1 MRKTNKENSD
11 KKNISTKALT
21 LATLIFGT
29 TSNASIIIN
38 EIDYDQPGTDT
49 AEFIELFNPGTT
61 DISLDGYFIDLI
73 NGGTGSVYRSIDLS
87 GFNIGSSSYFVV
99 CNDTT
104 LVANCNY
111 AFTTS
116 TGWIQNGAP
125 DAIALYDEIGLL
137 DSLSYEGAFAPFTE
151 GSALTEID
159 SNSFIA
165 SIVRLPNGI
174 DTNNNLLDYK
184 LGCITPG
191 TSNIG
196 GTGDCS
202 STGISPVPVPP
213 SVLLF
218 GSGLIGLAGLARRK
232 ITVEE

>member
-1 MRKTNKENSD
+1 MKNTNRKNL
-11 KKNISTKALT
+11 STKVLNHVLALASLT
-21 LATLIFGT
+21 LGA
-29 TSNASIIIN
+29 SSQASIIIN
-38 EIDYDQPGTDT
+38 EIDYDQPGSDT
-49 AEFIELFNPGTT
+49 AEFIELFNSGSGSL
-61 DISLDGYFIDLI
+61 SLDGYYIDLI
-73 NGGTGSVYRSIDLS
+73 NGGTSSVYRNIDLT
-87 GFNIGSSSYFVV
+87 GFNIGPSGYFVI

-104 LVANCNY
+104 LVANCDY

-125 DAIALYDEIGLL
+125 DAIALYDGIGLL
-137 DSLSYEGAFAPFTE
+137 DSLSYEGALSPFTE
-151 GSALTEID
+151 GSAFTEVD

-191 TSNIG
+191 TTNIG

-202 STGISPVPVPP
+202 SLSTSPVPVPP
-213 SVLLF
+213 AVLLF
-218 GSGLIGLAGLARRK
+218 GSGLIGLAGLTRRK
-232 ITVEE
+232 NTLEI